1 MKQSLRWIPVILWA
15 GLTWRLTTTPDFKV
29 TEDTLLSLLISNG
42 GHFVFFGVQATLLLF
57 ALPSKIWNL
66 SPIIFAVVTSSL
78 YGLVI
83 ELVQRNIPG
92 RSGDIFDWLLD
103 TLGAI
108 IFLAII
114 KKLSDKKS

>member
-1 MKQSLRWIPVILWA
+1 MKKYFSWFLAIVWGVII
-15 GLTWRLTTTPDFKV
+15 WRLTTTPDFKV

-42 GHFVFFGVQATLLLF
+42 GHFIFFGVLSALLF
-57 ALPSKIWNL
+57 TALPITS
-66 SPIIFAVVTSSL
+66 FAVATTSL
-78 YGLVI
+78 YGLAI

-108 IFLAII
+108 VFMII
-114 KKLSDKKS
+114 ISSLNKKYVK

>member
-1 MKQSLRWIPVILWA
+1 MKKYISWILVIVW
-15 GLTWRLTTTPDFKV
+15 GVIIWRLTTTPDFKV

-42 GHFVFFGVQATLLLF
+42 GHFIFFGIQAILLF
-57 ALPSKIWNL
+57 YAFPSKIWNL
-66 SPIIFAVVTSSL
+66 SSLFFAAITSSL

-114 KKLSDKKS
+114 KKLSGKKS